1 MNTSTYEE
9 IDFWNKISFYIRT
22 YVYATTGLLLSVIN
36 IPLFMTIIINKNFRI
51 YYFILSFVF
60 IHGGI
65 TGLLILS
72 YAIRIFSK
80 PYLLNVAISNK
91 NCIFQISTGLMQ
103 MKLLNAF
110 GLLANSIDRLLVV
123 AYPIYYFRSIRKL
136 NTILLIGLY
145 IISFSIAL
153 LSIIITQLSPDKMTG
168 SNCAH
173 QKALDPKALFL
184 VQSFST
190 SGSLMSIVIMICVVH
205 CNKRL
210 FNRIANNAQSVGR
223 DLQNFL
229 KKQKEF
235 TSTALISCIFTFF
248 LHVTPSL
255 IQTICSKM
263 DYQICLHIGLYC
275 NLLSYLNSFNM
286 PLLFLYRQDDVRE
299 KIFSL
304 ICYRLTIRTPVN
316 HITSYNNKM
325 TSIK

>member
-1 MNTSTYEE
+1 MKINKMNTSTYEE
-9 IDFWNKISFYIRT
+9 IDFLNKISFYIRT
-22 YVYATTGLLLSVIN
+22 YVYATTGLLLSLIN
-36 IPLFMTIIINKNFRI
+36 IPLFMAIIINKNFRC

-65 TGLLILS
+65 TGLLSLS
-72 YAIRIFSK
+72 YAILIFNK
-80 PYLLNVAISNK
+80 PYLQNVAVSNK
-91 NCIFQISTGLMQ
+91 DCVFQISTGLMQ

-145 IISFSIAL
+145 IISLSIAL

-190 SGSLMSIVIMICVVH
+190 SV
-205 CNKRL
+205 
-210 FNRIANNAQSVGR
+210 
-223 DLQNFL
+223 
-229 KKQKEF
+229 
-235 TSTALISCIFTFF
+235 

-286 PLLFLYRQDDVRE
+286 PMLFLYRQDDVRE

-304 ICYRLTIRTPVN
+304 ICYRLTIRTPKCKAEFQLFHSTATFLDQNYINENV
-316 HITSYNNKM
+316 SNNQQM
-325 TSIK
+325 INAS

>member
-1 MNTSTYEE
+1 MNTSYEE
-9 IDFWNKISFYIRT
+9 IDFLNKISFYIRT

-36 IPLFMTIIINKNFRI
+36 IPS
-51 YYFILSFVF
+51 YYCILSFVF

-65 TGLLILS
+65 TGLLSLC

-123 AYPIYYFRSIRKL
+123 TFPIYYFRSIRKL

-145 IISFSIAL
+145 IISFAIAL
-153 LSIIITQLSPDKMTG
+153 FSIIITQLSPDKMTG

-173 QKALDPKALFL
+173 QKVLHPTALFL
-184 VQSFST
+184 VQLFST
-190 SGSLMSIVIMICVVH
+190 SSALMSVIVMMCVVH
-205 CNKRL
+205 CNKRH
-210 FNRIANNAQSVGR
+210 FDRFINNAQSVGR

-235 TSTALISCIFTFF
+235 TLTALISCIITLF

-263 DYQICLHIGLYC
+263 DYQICLHVGLYC

-286 PLLFLYRQDDVRE
+286 PLLFLYRQGDVRE
-299 KIFSL
+299 KISNL
-304 ICYRLTIRTPVN
+304 ICCRLTIRTPVN
-316 HITSYNNKM
+316 RITSNNNKI
-325 TSIK
+325 TSTKQFI